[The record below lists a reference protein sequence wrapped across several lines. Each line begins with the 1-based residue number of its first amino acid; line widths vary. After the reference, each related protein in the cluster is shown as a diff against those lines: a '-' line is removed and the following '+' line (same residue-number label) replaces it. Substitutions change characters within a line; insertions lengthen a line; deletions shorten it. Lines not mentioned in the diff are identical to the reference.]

1 MLNKFFSKKFKVN
14 KTNIFLFSFLLT
26 QIAVPT
32 FELFKPSSANGTE
45 IGSGASS
52 TGSAS
57 TAIGPVSSASGS
69 ASTAI
74 GLGTNASG
82 EFSTALGGGD
92 NFYFNNKGASAS
104 GDFSTAI
111 GSETTASHK
120 RSTAIGTGATTDK
133 DNQIVIGTSED
144 TVTVKGELVVGVDG
158 EYTLITREG
167 ITVDGVP
174 LITEKANG
182 EIHIGKNSLITT
194 NEEKTLP
201 NGKKVQPLY
210 AKDDGGNLIPIDV
223 RTKLLINGRDVEQSI
238 NNVGAM
244 SAALTG
250 LPPVPVDTNLACG
263 VGTGT
268 HGGDFAFSGGCAS
281 KVNENLSV
289 NYAASMI
296 MPSQDFAGDFEDQF
310 SARAGFV
317 WKLGKSNEPTKISLN
332 ESKELKKEVQD
343 LKAKNDA
350 IISQNAKLLARL
362 EKLENIAFNLQK
374 NEGLKL
380 SKGF

>member
-1 MLNKFFSKKFKVN
+1 M
-14 KTNIFLFSFLLT
+14 
-26 QIAVPT
+26 
-32 FELFKPSSANGTE
+32 
-45 IGSGASS
+45 GAD
-52 TGSAS
+52 A
-57 TAIGPVSSASGS
+57 TA
-69 ASTAI
+69 
-74 GLGTNASG
+74 
-82 EFSTALGGGD
+82 D
-92 NFYFNNKGASAS
+92 
-104 GDFSTAI
+104 
-111 GSETTASHK
+111 
-120 RSTAIGTGATTDK
+120 RSTAIGEDSQATGDRSTALGSGAIASGIRSTAIGEDSRASHNYSIAIGEGVETDK

-167 ITVDGVP
+167 ITVDGIP
-174 LITEKANG
+174 LITENANG

-210 AKDDGGNLIPIDV
+210 AKDLSGNLIPIDV
-223 RTKLLINGRDVEQSI
+223 RSKLLINGRDIEQSI

-250 LPPVPVDTNLACG
+250 LPTVPTDTTLACG
-263 VGTGT
+263 LGTGT

-362 EKLENIAFNLQK
+362 EKLENIA
-374 NEGLKL
+374 
-380 SKGF
+380 SKFQSNSDVISMSK

>member
-1 MLNKFFSKKFKVN
+1 MRR
-14 KTNIFLFSFLLT
+14 FLLIALGMGFLLPTAASADTT
-26 QIAVPT
+26 Q
-32 FELFKPSSANGTE
+32 LGSGANASGF
-45 IGSGASS
+45 GSTALGASS
-52 TGSAS
+52 TASGIDSTALGRFSNASGSSSTALGAFSNASGQAS
-57 TAIGPVSSASGS
+57 TAIGVGA
-69 ASTAI
+69 
-74 GLGTNASG
+74 NASG
-82 EFSTALGGGD
+82 IYATALGAFS
-92 NFYFNNKGASAS
+92 NAS

-111 GSETTASHK
+111 GY
-120 RSTAIGTGATTDK
+120 GAETDK
-133 DNQIVIGTSED
+133 DNQIVLGTSAD
-144 TVTVKGELVVGVDG
+144 TVTVKGDLVVGVDG

-182 EIHIGKNSLITT
+182 EIHIGRNSLITT
-194 NEEKTLP
+194 REEKTLA

-210 AKDDGGNLIPIDV
+210 AKDESGNLIPIDV
-223 RTKLLINGRDVEQSI
+223 RSKLLINGRDVEQSI

-250 LPPVPVDTNLACG
+250 LPTVPVDTNLACG

-268 HGGDFAFSGGCAS
+268 HGGNFAFSGGCAS

-296 MPSQDFAGDFEDQF
+296 MPNQDFAGDFEDQF
-310 SARAGFV
+310 SARAGLV

-343 LKAKNDA
+343 LKVKNA
-350 IISQNAKLLARL
+350 NLLARL
-362 EKLENIAFNLQK
+362 EKLENIAFTLQK
-374 NEGLKL
+374 NEELKL
-380 SKGF
+380 SKKL

>member
-1 MLNKFFSKKFKVN
+1 MSSENQQVLR
-14 KTNIFLFSFLLT
+14 LRLAYLMHRFLLIALGMGFLLPTAASADTT
-26 QIAVPT
+26 Q
-32 FELFKPSSANGTE
+32 L
-45 IGSGASS
+45 GSGA
-52 TGSAS
+52 G
-57 TAIGPVSSASGS
+57 
-69 ASTAI
+69 
-74 GLGTNASG
+74 
-82 EFSTALGGGD
+82 
-92 NFYFNNKGASAS
+92 AS

-111 GSETTASHK
+111 GDTSNALGDGSTALGAFSNASGF
-120 RSTAIGTGATTDK
+120 RSTALGYGATTDK
-133 DNQIVIGTSED
+133 DYQIVLGTSVD
-144 TVTVKGELVVGVDG
+144 TVTVKGDLVVGVDG
-158 EYTLITREG
+158 NYTLITREG

-182 EIHIGKNSLITT
+182 EIHIGRNSLITT
-194 NEEKTLP
+194 REEKTLA

-210 AKDDGGNLIPIDV
+210 AKDESGNLIPIDV
-223 RTKLLINGRDVEQSI
+223 RSKLLINGRDIEQSI

-250 LPPVPVDTNLACG
+250 LPTIPVDTNLACG

-296 MPSQDFAGDFEDQF
+296 MPNQDFAGDFEDQL
-310 SARAGFV
+310 SARAGLV

-343 LKAKNDA
+343 LKGKNA
-350 IISQNAKLLARL
+350 NLLARL
-362 EKLENIAFNLQK
+362 EKLENIAFTLQK
-374 NEGLKL
+374 NEELKL
-380 SKGF
+380 SKKL